1 MPRVIAAGLVGMLLG
16 MLLGGLLG
24 GLPLFG
30 IAQGDIRQRGEQVV
44 ARVVRVVDGDTF
56 RATIADW
63 PKVVGENIP
72 VRVAGVDAPEPRGK
86 CQAEKDL
93 AEAARAFL
101 EALIGPDKQ
110 VELLHV
116 QRGAFFPSDRRGLGM
131 DRRRVGECGRC
142 AYSVRARA
150 AVYQGATGRLVRWG
164 RRRNGDGAGRPGPRF
179 LRKFSSGSHRPLML
193 ASYGVGY
200 NIHPR

>member
-1 MPRVIAAGLVGMLLG
+1 MSSGDGRMPRVIAAGLVGMLLG
-16 MLLGGLLG
+16 

-30 IAQGDIRQRGEQVV
+30 IARGDIRQPGEQVV

-101 EALIGPDKQ
+101 EALIGPGKQ
-110 VELLHV
+110 VELRRV
-116 QRGAFFPSDRRGLGM
+116 RRGKFFRLIAEV
-131 DRRRVGECGRC
+131 RVWIDGGWVNVGDALIRFGH
-142 AYSVRARA
+142 ARPYA
-150 AVYQGATGRLVRWG
+150 GG
-164 RRRNGDGAGRPGPRF
+164 RRRSWCDAGDGATEMGRSGPDRAF
-179 LRKFSSGSHRPLML
+179 
-193 ASYGVGY
+193 
-200 NIHPR
+200 

>member
-30 IAQGDIRQRGEQVV
+30 IAQGDIRQPGEQVV

-56 RATIADW
+56 RATITDW

-101 EALIGPDKQ
+101 EALIGPGKQ
-110 VELLHV
+110 VVLLRV
-116 QRGAFFPSDRRGLGM
+116 RRDNFFRLIAEVRVWIDGGWVNVGDALIRFGHARPYTKGQ
-131 DRRRVGECGRC
+131 RVGWCDG
-142 AYSVRARA
+142 
-150 AVYQGATGRLVRWG
+150 
-164 RRRNGDGAGRPGPRF
+164 GDGVTEMGRGGPDRAF
-179 LRKFSSGSHRPLML
+179 
-193 ASYGVGY
+193 
-200 NIHPR
+200 